1 MDTNESKYMIS
12 HEKKGVLTLISEILR
27 DPDSKSVP
35 RIVYEIFILIL
46 IQKGFPRHYFSKYLF
61 KKNITN
67 IKDYYPE
74 DFLYYKLK
82 PVLNEQAVRDVVEN
96 KLYFDFF
103 YKQFNVPLPKIL
115 MYNHRNVFVKAN
127 ENFKIEN
134 ASDFYE
140 ELVCIFKKN
149 PTFNSIFI
157 KRTYGSYG
165 GREVFRI
172 NRDELISQSEI
183 IDNLYLNVIK
193 TGFLF
198 QETVKQH
205 PKLNILNPSSLNTIR
220 IDTFIDKEG
229 NIDVISAYI
238 RMSMNNKHVDNI
250 SSGGCQVGINLQ
262 TGKLKKDG
270 YSGFSNAGTEVFTKH
285 PVTGVVFEDFEIPY
299 FAEVKE
305 LIVNVAGFMPGL
317 RLMGWDVAIGES
329 GPVLIEGNSDYAMGG
344 NDISEGGYRTN
355 AIFRK
360 MLRELNYN

>member
-1 MDTNESKYMIS
+1 MIS
-12 HEKKGVLTLISEILR
+12 YAKKGVLTLISEILR
-27 DPDSKSVP
+27 DPDSKSVL
-35 RIVYEIFILIL
+35 RMLVEIFILFL
-46 IQKGFPRHYFSKYLF
+46 NQKKFPRHYFSKYLF

-74 DFLYYKLK
+74 DFLYYNLK
-82 PVLNEQAVRDVVEN
+82 PFLNESAVRNVVEN

-103 YKQFNVPLPKIL
+103 YRQFNVPLPKIL
-115 MYNHRNVFVKAN
+115 MYNHRNVFVKGN
-127 ENFKIEN
+127 ENFKIN
-134 ASDFYE
+134 SVSDFKN
-140 ELVCIFKKN
+140 ELNGIFEQN

-165 GREVFRI
+165 GTEVFRI
-172 NRDELISQSEI
+172 EREQLISQPEI
-183 IDNLYLNVIK
+183 IDNLYLTVIK

-205 PKLNILNPSSLNTIR
+205 PKLNMLNPSSLNTIR

-229 NIDVISAYI
+229 NIDIISAYI
-238 RMSMNNKHVDNI
+238 RMSINNKHVDNI

-262 TGKLKKDG
+262 KGMLKKDG
-270 YSGFSNAGTEVFTKH
+270 YSGFSNAGTQVFTKH
-285 PVTGVVFEDFEIPY
+285 PITGVVFEGFEIPY

-305 LIVNVAGFMPGL
+305 LIVKVAGYMPGL

-360 MLRELNYN
+360 MLHELNYK

>member
-1 MDTNESKYMIS
+1 MIS
-12 HEKKGVLTLISEILR
+12 FTKKSNLTLLSEIIK

-35 RIVYEIFILIL
+35 IIFFEIFILFL
-46 IQKGFPRHYFSKYLF
+46 NQKKFPRHYFSKYLF

-82 PVLNEQAVRDVVEN
+82 PVLNERAVRDVVEN

-115 MYNHRNVFVKAN
+115 LYNHRNLFVKGN
-127 ENFKIEN
+127 ENFKIN
-134 ASDFYE
+134 NVSDFKK
-140 ELVCIFKKN
+140 ELSEIFEQN
-149 PTFNSIFI
+149 LALGSIFI

-165 GREVFRI
+165 GKEVFRI
-172 NRDELISQSEI
+172 SREQLSSQS
-183 IDNLYLNVIK
+183 DLLDDLYLNVIR

-205 PKLNILNPSSLNTIR
+205 PKLNMLNPSSLNTIR

-229 NIDVISAYI
+229 NIDIISAYI
-238 RMSMNNKHVDNI
+238 RMSINNKHVDNI
-250 SSGGCQVGINLQ
+250 SSGGCQVGISLQ
-262 TGKLKKDG
+262 TGILKKDG
-270 YSGFSNAGTEVFTKH
+270 YSGFSNVGTQVFTKH
-285 PVTGVVFEDFEIPY
+285 PITGVVFEGFEIPY

-305 LIVNVAGFMPGL
+305 LIVKVAGYMPGL
-317 RLMGWDVAIGES
+317 RLVGWDVAISES

-344 NDISEGGYRTN
+344 NDMSEGGYRTN
-355 AIFRK
+355 AVFRK
-360 MLRELNYN
+360 MLHELNYL